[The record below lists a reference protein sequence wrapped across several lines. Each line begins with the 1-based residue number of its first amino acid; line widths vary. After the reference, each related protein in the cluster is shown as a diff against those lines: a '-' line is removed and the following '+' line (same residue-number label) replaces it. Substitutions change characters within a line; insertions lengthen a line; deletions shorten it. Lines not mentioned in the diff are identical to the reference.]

1 MIESDPV
8 WKGQR
13 DAGRGTGRVAN
24 TVQFMYLFERPS
36 SALLMMLDLLCC
48 RVPCC
53 ILPLYFGP
61 SRVSSFPAHSWD
73 LGPWHHCHLFAAI
86 VKRWVQKLPQRCLPR
101 RHPHSLGRKSP
112 PSNLIIATFLP
123 QS

>member
-53 ILPLYFGP
+53 ILLLYFGP

-73 LGPWHHCHLFAAI
+73 
-86 VKRWVQKLPQRCLPR
+86 
-101 RHPHSLGRKSP
+101 PHSLGRKSP